1 MVKKWKRKKNSK
13 MSIPTTKFQK
23 SVSWSF
29 QFRSNVIEHNGQ
41 KRNIGSAKKIQV
53 QLVDAWLFAFNFAQ
67 LFGPFSPVSTLPY
80 QNARAK
86 LKSRG
91 HARIILKKCFVI
103 GRPKSSIENCHK
115 KNWIHKTSSNV
126 DKNEEKISQLVSF

>member
-1 MVKKWKRKKNSK
+1 MKKKKNSK
-13 MSIPTTKFQK
+13 MWIPTTKFQK

-67 LFGPFSPVSTLPY
+67 LFGPFSPVSTLRY
-80 QNARAK
+80 QNCRANLKSYWHFRAK
-86 LKSRG
+86 LKYVLLLLHSAIPR
-91 HARIILKKCFVI
+91 
-103 GRPKSSIENCHK
+103 KSHLV
-115 KNWIHKTSSNV
+115 TSLNYTFFQ
-126 DKNEEKISQLVSF
+126 IFAPCAPWG